1 MKNKRILEQEV
12 NKETTPAP
20 TAVTSTPTP
29 PKTGTDVDLRQAY
42 KAGCFNYPW
51 LTLDPAPQPK
61 TITGNKLAITGKNE
75 DKQQIFI
82 YGDGTAKNNVTGKS
96 LKWSCPKLAE
106 QTSSILSNF
115 GITKDDDEKVEFFTE
130 KLKTYVDA
138 SYISDVFFQWNKML
152 STNFPT
158 IGRLDVKDS
167 DKKTLI
173 DASELEANYIKV
185 PGLETQFP
193 GWKNIVIWQPN
204 KELNITTT
212 QKQED
217 LKKDVCIKKLT
228 SYVVSAIQA
237 NAGISPILP
246 INQVLKYQTD
256 LQRCWAN
263 NAYADF
269 KGIEEKDVVKLTKEL
284 SPFGFFKMGGF
295 SGKLNF
301 NNIKKIL
308 RGETKYLKPGAA
320 NGASSYIFTIDR
332 RAQRESKLNNLDLL
346 IKENLIMSLN
356 EKKKTTLTENKII
369 TNRTNVLLEGGIPKT
384 KARQERLINE
394 IINEAISLNS
404 QGLDKD
410 LIKENFWDTIKGL
423 LGSHVEGD
431 LIEMFK
437 EKYKNFIT
445 KKLTSDKPDAWVTQI
460 VELAFN
466 NIPTSNYFNG
476 KVFECDYITNTLSTT
491 LAKEMIKKTGKS
503 FDDST
508 NANTVLDVVK
518 NSVVS
523 LIDDQ
528 AFIKNIEHGIA
539 KFVCPAIQ
547 GIPEKLDNA
556 VEQMRDKALK
566 P

>member
-1 MKNKRILEQEV
+1 MKNKRILEQE
-12 NKETTPAP
+12 NQNPIYSDFANADKERK
-20 TAVTSTPTP
+20 TPT
-29 PKTGTDVDLRQAY
+29 TGTDVDLRQAY
-42 KAGCFNYPW
+42 KTGCFNYPW

-61 TITGNKLAITGKNE
+61 TITGNKLAVTGKNE

-82 YGDGTAKNNVTGKS
+82 YGDGTAKNNVTGKT
-96 LKWSCPKLAE
+96 LRWSCPKLAE
-106 QTSSILSNF
+106 QTSSVLSNF
-115 GITKDDDEKVEFFTE
+115 GITKDDDEKVQEFTN
-130 KLKTYVDA
+130 KLKVYVDKG
-138 SYISDVFFQWNKML
+138 SVSEVFDQWNKML
-152 STNFPT
+152 SVNFPT
-158 IGRLDVKDS
+158 IGRLDVKPTN
-167 DKKTLI
+167 KKPV
-173 DASELEANYIKV
+173 DASDLNTNYILV
-185 PGLETQFP
+185 QGLDRQFP
-193 GWKNIVIWQPN
+193 GWANIQIWQP
-204 KELNITTT
+204 KSELNVTTVQTKTDLTVGECIT
-212 QKQED
+212 
-217 LKKDVCIKKLT
+217 KLT
-228 SYVVSAIQA
+228 NYVVSAIQA
-237 NAGISPILP
+237 NAGIAPILD
-246 INQVLKYQTD
+246 ITQVLRYQTD

-263 NAYADF
+263 NAYSNF
-269 KGIEEKDVVKLTKEL
+269 PGITEKQVSKLTKEL
-284 SPFGFFKMGGF
+284 SPFGFFKMGK
-295 SGKLNF
+295 KLSF
-301 NNIKKIL
+301 DNIKKIL
-308 RGETKYLKPGAA
+308 RGETKYLKPGPA

-394 IINEAISLNS
+394 IIIEAISLNS

-503 FDDST
+503 FDDNT
-508 NANTVLDVVK
+508 NTNTVLDVVK

>member
-12 NKETTPAP
+12 NKETTPVS
-20 TAVTSTPTP
+20 TVTSTPTP

-42 KAGCFNYPW
+42 KLGCFNYPW

-75 DKQQIFI
+75 NKEQIFI
-82 YGDGTAKNNVTGKS
+82 YANGVAKNNVTDKT
-96 LKWSCPKLAE
+96 LRWSCPKLAE
-106 QTSSILSNF
+106 QTSSVLSNF
-115 GITKDDDEKVEFFTE
+115 GITKDDDEKVEGFTE

-138 SYISDVFFQWNKML
+138 GYISDVFYQWNKML

-158 IGRLDVKDS
+158 IGRLNVKDS
-167 DKKTLI
+167 DKKILI
-173 DASELEANYIKV
+173 DASELEANYVKV

-193 GWKNIVIWQPN
+193 GWKNIVIWQPS

-217 LKKDVCIKKLT
+217 LKGDVCVKKLT

-246 INQVLKYQTD
+246 INQVLRYQTD

-295 SGKLNF
+295 SGKLKF
-301 NNIKKIL
+301 NDIKKIL

-332 RAQRESKLNNLDLL
+332 RAQRESKFDNLDLL
-346 IKENLIMSLN
+346 IKENLMITLS
-356 EKKKTTLTENKII
+356 EKKKKRLTENKII

-423 LGSHVEGD
+423 LGSHSERD
-431 LIEMFK
+431 LVEMFK
-437 EKYKNFIT
+437 EKYKTFII
-445 KKLTSDKPDAWVTQI
+445 KKLTNEQPDTWVSEI
-460 VELAFN
+460 VNTSFET
-466 NIPTSNYFNG
+466 IPTSNYFNG
-476 KVFECDYITNTLSTT
+476 KAFECDYITNVISKTLTQ
-491 LAKEMIKKTGKS
+491 EMIKKTGKS
-503 FDDST
+503 FEDNTSAD
-508 NANTVLDVVK
+508 TVLDVVK
-518 NSVVS
+518 KSVVN
-523 LIDDQ
+523 LIDDHT
-528 AFIKNIEHGIA
+528 FMKNIEHGIA
-539 KFVCPAIQ
+539 KFICPAIQ
-547 GIPEKLDNA
+547 GIPDKLDKA
-556 VEQMRDKALK
+556 AEQMRDKALK